1 MFAFASAMFL
11 LALAATCFAVR
22 PLPDC
27 RCGGRDQGIE
37 VWSSEDKIHIRSR
50 QPISLTRDNY
60 NFDNRA

>member
-1 MFAFASAMFL
+1 MFPITVAMFL

-27 RCGGRDQGIE
+27 RCGRDQGIE
-37 VWSSEDKIHIRSR
+37 VWSSEDKIHIR
-50 QPISLTRDNY
+50 PLSLTRDHY